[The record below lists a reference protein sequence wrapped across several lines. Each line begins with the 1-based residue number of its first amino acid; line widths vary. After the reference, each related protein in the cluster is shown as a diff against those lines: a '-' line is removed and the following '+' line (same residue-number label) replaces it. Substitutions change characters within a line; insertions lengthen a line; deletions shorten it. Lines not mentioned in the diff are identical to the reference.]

1 MRASGKGWELW
12 MATIP
17 LSVVLLYLVIVTGGP
32 KELLKAME
40 KQLRSTVEWT
50 VRLVQ

>member
-1 MRASGKGWELW
+1 MRTSGSGRELW
-12 MATIP
+12 MTTIP
-17 LSVVLLYLVIVTGGP
+17 LSVVLLYLAIVAGGP

-50 VRLVQ
+50 VKLMQ